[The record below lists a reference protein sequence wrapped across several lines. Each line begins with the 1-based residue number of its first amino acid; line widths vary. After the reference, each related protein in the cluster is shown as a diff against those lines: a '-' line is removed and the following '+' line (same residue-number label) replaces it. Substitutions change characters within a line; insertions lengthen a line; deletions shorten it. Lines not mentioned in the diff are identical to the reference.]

1 MKNTLLT
8 TTALAMTTGM
18 AFAEGAVDFKIGG
31 FYRVTAAVSSIDI
44 GTAPTAATGGATAG
58 GDYDGFDTLTNAEIH
73 FKPSITLDNGI
84 KIGAIIE
91 LEGDAGSG
99 DRIDHDTIYA
109 QGDFGRLE
117 IGSRDSAGKR
127 MQIGAPDVSMVYANS
142 TSLSA
147 FVPFAAVTTFID
159 TGNDAQRT
167 TYFSPT
173 FGGFKF
179 GASYARDTGQ
189 GNGAVNNNAAAAG
202 SETDI
207 FDLGVSYYGTIG
219 GVDLGVSARYGSAEN
234 NDPTFSPDI
243 MGAGIS
249 LGFGAISFGGGYVEQ
264 DTSATT
270 KSQAYDIGISYANGP
285 MSYSLTYA
293 NGEPNDTT
301 ILENSLIVAAATY
314 KVNSN
319 FKVGAAI
326 SQVESEGLTAADNVE
341 GTVFSLSAQF
351 NF

>member
-31 FYRVTAAVSSIDI
+31 FYRVTAAVSSVDV
-44 GTAPTAATGGATAG
+44 GAGATATTGGATVG
-58 GDYDGFDTLTNAEIH
+58 GDYDGFDTLTNSEIH

-91 LEGDAGSG
+91 LEGNNGDS

-159 TGNDAQRT
+159 NGNDAQRT

-179 GASYARDTGQ
+179 GVSYARDAGQ
-189 GNGAVNNNAAAAG
+189 GNGTVNNNAV
-202 SETDI
+202 TNDI
-207 FDLGVSYYGTIG
+207 FDLGVSYSGTIG
-219 GVDLGVSARYGSAEN
+219 GVDLGLSGRYGSAEN
-234 NDPTFSPDI
+234 NVATFSPDI

-249 LGFGAISFGGGYVEQ
+249 LGFGAVSFGGGYVET

-270 KSQAYDIGISYANGP
+270 K
-285 MSYSLTYA
+285 
-293 NGEPNDTT
+293 
-301 ILENSLIVAAATY
+301 AT
-314 KVNSN
+314 
-319 FKVGAAI
+319 
-326 SQVESEGLTAADNVE
+326 
-341 GTVFSLSAQF
+341 
-351 NF
+351 